1 MKINGFGLYEPLN
14 GINRN
19 EYFNKPAD
27 NKVVISE
34 ADMAAGD
41 RPREEPSAQEGRRLG
56 SDVSEMA
63 YRFGLYGG
71 FGAIDRLA
79 GIGNTDVNQAV
90 LDMEKDESL
99 AQYRYFVGESPVIN
113 DSEDGVVIQKSGFD
127 Y

>member
-1 MKINGFGLYEPLN
+1 
-14 GINRN
+14 
-19 EYFNKPAD
+19 
-27 NKVVISE
+27 
-34 ADMAAGD
+34 
-41 RPREEPSAQEGRRLG
+41 
-56 SDVSEMA
+56 MA